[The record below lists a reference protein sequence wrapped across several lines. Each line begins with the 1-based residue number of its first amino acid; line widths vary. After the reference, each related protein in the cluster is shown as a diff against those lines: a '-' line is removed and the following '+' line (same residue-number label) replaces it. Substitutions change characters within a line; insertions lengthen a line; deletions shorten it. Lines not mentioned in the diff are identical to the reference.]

1 MDRTRDLFNFGTPS
15 TSLKRLK
22 LQSLNLM
29 YRFTTRRTIEK
40 CKIEG
45 QRGRG
50 LGQVTYFSILGSP
63 TVMAKATNFKYGML
77 IDY

>member
-1 MDRTRDLFNFGTPS
+1 
-15 TSLKRLK
+15 
-22 LQSLNLM
+22 M